1 MTEPYDD
8 LSNLEPETDDEVS
21 QGLLAWAASSGPQ
34 LRRHHR
40 SQSHNPTTTK
50 LIVLES
56 HSQLRVAK
64 LISELRPRHV
74 MQGFAF
80 DVTTIDKDD
89 GSPWDFSLE
98 SKRRKAE
105 AMRREQR
112 PHCCIGSPMCTQF
125 S

>member
-50 LIVLES
+50 LIVFES
-56 HSQLRVAK
+56 YSQLRVAK
-64 LISELRPRHV
+64 LISEFRPKHV

-80 DVTTIDKDD
+80 DRTTVDKDD
-89 GSPWDFSLE
+89 GSHWEFSLE
-98 SKRRKAE
+98 SKRHKARVLLCE
-105 AMRREQR
+105 LGPYLLLAL
-112 PHCCIGSPMCTQF
+112 PMCTQF